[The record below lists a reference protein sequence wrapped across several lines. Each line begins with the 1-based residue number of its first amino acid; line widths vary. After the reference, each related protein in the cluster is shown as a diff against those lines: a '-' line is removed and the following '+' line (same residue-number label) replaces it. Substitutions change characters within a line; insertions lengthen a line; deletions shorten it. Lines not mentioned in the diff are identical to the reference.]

1 MEKME
6 RARHSYSEELKRGI
20 VEEIESGRL
29 SLRDAASAAR
39 TGVTQVQKWLDEY
52 GRFKPKRDIV
62 EVVMKSEKDKIA
74 ELEKALAEAHL
85 KIRVYDELMNQAKK
99 RYKIDLKKS
108 FGTQLPGSSVED
120 ELETTTLLGSVGH
133 SGARETRTTSAGSG
147 AAKRRGK
154 KR

>member
-1 MEKME
+1 ME

-29 SLRDAASAAR
+29 SLRDAAQAAC
-39 TGVTQVQKWLDEY
+39 TGLTQVQKWLDEY

-99 RYKIDLKKS
+99 RYKIDIKKN
-108 FGTQLPGSSVED
+108 FGTPPSESSAED
-120 ELETTTLLGSVGH
+120 GEVLLERSAESLDE
-133 SGARETRTTSAGSG
+133 RETRTTSVRSGGS
-147 AAKRRGK
+147 KRRGK

>member
-1 MEKME
+1 ME

-20 VEEIESGRL
+20 VEEIESGQL
-29 SLRDAASAAR
+29 SLREAASAAR
-39 TGVTQVQKWLDEY
+39 TGVAQVQKWLDEY
-52 GRFKPKRDIV
+52 GRFKPKRDII

-99 RYKIDLKKS
+99 RYKIDIKKN
-108 FGTQLPGSSVED
+108 FGMGPSESSLEDEEETRLSGSVEH
-120 ELETTTLLGSVGH
+120 LEGH
-133 SGARETRTTSAGSG
+133 ETRTTSVRRGGS
-147 AAKRRGK
+147 KRRAR